1 MLIFFSSV
9 EPFTD
14 QQQGARPSSTSSSAS
29 GVCATAFPSSSQGLF
44 HTNHHPN
51 ACTNNTED
59 LSCIFE
65 ALKSA
70 ENILPK
76 ESSHDLKDGPDRF

>member
-14 QQQGARPSSTSSSAS
+14 QQRGARPSSTSSSAS

-44 HTNHHPN
+44 LTNHHPN
-51 ACTNNTED
+51 ACTNNTEN
-59 LSCIFE
+59 LFCIFD
-65 ALKSA
+65 ALESA
-70 ENILPK
+70 ENISPK
-76 ESSHDLKDGPDRF
+76 AGSHDLKDGPDRF